1 MPFSP
6 FHLGAGLLFKSALP
20 VRFSLAIFTITQVM
34 IDLEPAIYMVLGKW
48 PIHRFFHTYI
58 GATLVIVV
66 GVVLGRPLAGWL
78 IRLWNSRLSL
88 KQRQWLAIPSAIS
101 WQSAV
106 MGAAAGSYSHVFLD
120 SFMHSDIHPYA
131 PFSDRNELLLLIS
144 IDLLHTLLLVAGLVG
159 GVVLASRVSF
169 NRG

>member
-34 IDLEPAIYMVLGKW
+34 IDLEPAIYMALGKW

-101 WQSAV
+101 WKSTL
-106 MGAAAGSYSHVFLD
+106 F
-120 SFMHSDIHPYA
+120 
-131 PFSDRNELLLLIS
+131 IS
-144 IDLLHTLLLVAGLVG
+144 IPCYENTCL
-159 GVVLASRVSF
+159 
-169 NRG
+169 